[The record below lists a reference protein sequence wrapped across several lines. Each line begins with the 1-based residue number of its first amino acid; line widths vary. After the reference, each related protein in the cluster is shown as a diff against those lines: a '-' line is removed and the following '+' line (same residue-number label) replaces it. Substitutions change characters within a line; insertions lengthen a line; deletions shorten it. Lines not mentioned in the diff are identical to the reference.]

1 MSISISCSK
10 WRGLSEEMDVVAETG
25 DEMMKWFGRA
35 AVLLFFCCMAA
46 MGAVRGEA
54 AALTGSVVYQA
65 VPDGETLPAEEDWKP
80 DEDLSAPV
88 QSGGRW
94 LWLSIPIADKFPDE
108 NTLFFSTEGQAV
120 RIWMDGA
127 LIYSDGVMGPVRP
140 FGHGYRW
147 HRVVLPAFN
156 GTSRLL
162 VQLYADHPYELGRL
176 GDFSLASEETQMM
189 RVFTEDIPYAAS
201 LPVCVLMIAV
211 MSMYYFNQLAWKRL
225 NIHLILLLLVL
236 IVWMVSLSQV
246 RQLLLDWPVFWR
258 ELSLFLLF
266 LIPVMADMVLYE
278 IVELDLKQRI
288 LQVVRAYSV
297 LTALALLAEMLMLD
311 GFHYGQKLLYL
322 LLLPG
327 QAVVLY
333 CLLVSI
339 GRGNVYARFAMLPMV
354 GVSALALFDGLNQT
368 LHLFPWQTR
377 LLPLGVY
384 TFISFVV
391 CMLRAQLLRERRM
404 QEQEVALTYK
414 IAQAVEWSEIDALT
428 GCRNRAA
435 FDTFLRE
442 AARRGNE
449 RTFSLIM
456 MDIDHF
462 KDVNDTYGHD
472 MGDKVLIWF
481 AELVRGHLDHR
492 FRFFRWGGE
501 EFILYCPDRDLHQ
514 AVQLAEDLCRRIGRA
529 EILPARPVTVSMG
542 VAFWH
547 GADDPWTALFR
558 RADEALYRSK
568 RAGRNRVAAEGESP
582 E

>member
-1 MSISISCSK
+1 
-10 WRGLSEEMDVVAETG
+10 MDVVADTG

-147 HRVVLPAFN
+147 HQVVLPAFN

-189 RVFTEDIPYAAS
+189 RVFIEDIPYATS

-266 LIPVMADMVLYE
+266 LIPVMADMVLY
-278 IVELDLKQRI
+278 DR
-288 LQVVRAYSV
+288 
-297 LTALALLAEMLMLD
+297 
-311 GFHYGQKLLYL
+311 KLRQ
-322 LLLPG
+322 PG
-327 QAVVLY
+327 
-333 CLLVSI
+333 
-339 GRGNVYARFAMLPMV
+339 GK
-354 GVSALALFDGLNQT
+354 D
-368 LHLFPWQTR
+368 HLC
-377 LLPLGVY
+377 V
-384 TFISFVV
+384 
-391 CMLRAQLLRERRM
+391 
-404 QEQEVALTYK
+404 
-414 IAQAVEWSEIDALT
+414 
-428 GCRNRAA
+428 
-435 FDTFLRE
+435 
-442 AARRGNE
+442 
-449 RTFSLIM
+449 
-456 MDIDHF
+456 
-462 KDVNDTYGHD
+462 
-472 MGDKVLIWF
+472 
-481 AELVRGHLDHR
+481 
-492 FRFFRWGGE
+492 
-501 EFILYCPDRDLHQ
+501 
-514 AVQLAEDLCRRIGRA
+514 
-529 EILPARPVTVSMG
+529 
-542 VAFWH
+542 
-547 GADDPWTALFR
+547 
-558 RADEALYRSK
+558 
-568 RAGRNRVAAEGESP
+568 
-582 E
+582 